1 MTDAIEK
8 PVETPKTKAAKPRAK
23 KKPPT
28 QTAGVGGIAAH
39 GGMGEMVMPADY
51 INWNKLVSL
60 PSFEMFVFEESGQHA
75 GASADE
81 WVVQRRAGMGD
92 KPLYELYA
100 KWHRAKG
107 YWPDETP
114 MGELIQE
121 VK

>member
-8 PVETPKTKAAKPRAK
+8 PVETPTSKATKPRAK

-28 QTAGVGGIAAH
+28 QTAGVGGIDAH
-39 GGMGEMVMPADY
+39 GGMGDMVLPADY
-51 INWNKLVSL
+51 IDWNKLVSL

-75 GASADE
+75 GASASE
-81 WVVQRRAGMGD
+81 WVGQRRSTMGD
-92 KPLYELYA
+92 KKLYDLYA
-100 KWHRAKG
+100 TWHRAKG

-114 MGELIQE
+114 LGRLIQE